1 MPEPARHEHSD
12 IETRRVA
19 IVIGAIA
26 VMVLASCAAAWLV
39 LRGFGVRDF
48 AGATIVPDR
57 KPHYLTA
64 TPRVSLDDFTRAKQ
78 SALERYAWE
87 DGTRRFAQVPVDIA
101 MQAMAQ
107 SGQGGAPP

>member
-1 MPEPARHEHSD
+1 MPEPPRHEHSD

-26 VMVLASCAAAWLV
+26 MMVLASCAAAWFT
-39 LRGFGVRDF
+39 LRGFGVREF

-64 TPRVSLDDFTRAKQ
+64 NPRVSLRDFTSAKQ
-78 SALERYAWE
+78 AGLERYAWE
-87 DGTRRFAQVPVDIA
+87 DGTRQFAQVPVEIA
-101 MQAMAQ
+101 M
-107 SGQGGAPP
+107 